1 MIGSSALYMPL
12 LSQSYCQ
19 IPTLIK
25 PQAQRILGGPSDVFY
40 KKREKKKTTGIEK
53 FKLDDPCYLKSG
65 VPWPTSKL
73 TPPKEGNN
81 YYQYSIC
88 HHCTAGIS

>member
-1 MIGSSALYMPL
+1 MIGSLALYMPI
-12 LSQSYCQ
+12 LSQSYYQ

-25 PQAQRILGGPSDVFY
+25 PQAQRILGGRGDVFY
-40 KKREKKKTTGIEK
+40 KKRKKKATEVEK

-73 TPPKEGNN
+73 TPPKEGNK